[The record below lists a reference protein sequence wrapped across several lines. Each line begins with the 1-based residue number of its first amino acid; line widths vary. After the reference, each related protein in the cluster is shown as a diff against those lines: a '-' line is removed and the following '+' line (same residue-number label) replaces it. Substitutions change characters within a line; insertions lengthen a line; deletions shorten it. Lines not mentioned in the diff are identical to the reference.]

1 MILKATR
8 TQKASCEI
16 LAPNLLRGQSAIE
29 KTALTIQNFAEQI
42 DYLA

>member
-1 MILKATR
+1 MILKAAR
-8 TQKASCEI
+8 TQKASRET

-29 KTALTIQNFAEQI
+29 KTALTIQDLAEQI